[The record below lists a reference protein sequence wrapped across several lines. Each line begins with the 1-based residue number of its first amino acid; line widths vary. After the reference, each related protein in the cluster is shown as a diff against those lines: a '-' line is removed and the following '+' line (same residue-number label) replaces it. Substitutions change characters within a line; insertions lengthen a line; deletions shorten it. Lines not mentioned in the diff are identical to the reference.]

1 MGMQNPA
8 GIAAM
13 AKTAAKAGHPLQ
25 YGALVYRINNDKT
38 QVMLIT
44 SRRSQRWIL
53 PKGWPIKGLKPHQ
66 AAAQEAWEE
75 AGIRGKVSKRPCGL
89 YTYPKEL
96 PGGKIAPCTVILFPL
111 EARKSLAVSPKSA
124 SVGAN
129 GSHQRRPPR
138 ASPIAIWRASSK
150 NSMSGCCDSPA

>member
-1 MGMQNPA
+1 MGLQNPA

-13 AKTAAKAGHPLQ
+13 AKTVAKAGHPLQ

-89 YTYPKEL
+89 YTYPKATVL
-96 PGGKIAPCTVILFPL
+96 GKAAPCTVILFPMEL
-111 EARKSLAVSPKSA
+111 SKISNKFPESGERRRKWMSAKKAAARIANRDLARVIRKFDA
-124 SVGAN
+124 
-129 GSHQRRPPR
+129 RLLR
-138 ASPIAIWRASSK
+138 
-150 NSMSGCCDSPA
+150 

>member
-1 MGMQNPA
+1 MGLQNPA

-13 AKTAAKAGHPLQ
+13 AKTAEKAGRLLQ

-75 AGIRGKVSKRPCGL
+75 AGIRGKVSKQPCGL
-89 YTYPKEL
+89 YTYPKDKDL
-96 PGGKIAPCTVILFPL
+96 RKAASCTVILFPMEL
-111 EARKSLAVSPKSA
+111 RKISNKFPESGERRRKWVSPKKA
-124 SVGAN
+124 AARIAN
-129 GSHQRRPPR
+129 RDLARIIR
-138 ASPIAIWRASSK
+138 DFDARLLR
-150 NSMSGCCDSPA
+150 

>member
-111 EARKSLAVSPKSA
+111 EARKIFGSFPEIGERRRKWISPKKA
-124 SVGAN
+124 AARIAN
-129 GSHQRRPPR
+129 RDLARLIQKFDVRLLR
-138 ASPIAIWRASSK
+138 
-150 NSMSGCCDSPA
+150 